1 MYELYKNTWIDL
13 GAVAAVTVSENKEEG
28 VSLFLRRKKEKV
40 VGYRVKV
47 LLTGTY
53 TGYNVDVDTEEERD
67 EMLKTLTGVSNG
79 K

>member
-13 GAVAAVTVSENKEEG
+13 GQIAAVTVSEKKEEG

-40 VGYRVKV
+40 VGYRFKV
-47 LLTGTY
+47 ILTGTSIY
-53 TGYNVDVDTEEERD
+53 YNVDVDTEEERD
-67 EMLKTLTGVSNG
+67 EVLKTLTGVSNG